1 MSRPAHLALVSF
13 SLLLW
18 ATVAHA
24 QTYSADELRA
34 IFLRQMDAARTV
46 ETDPAQGRTRGLT
59 LNAVEPAAKGAG
71 ASVEAG
77 AEPDSGGNA
86 SGAAPK
92 LTLNP
97 STYLA
102 LPAQD
107 QVNVR
112 IVFDFDSAA
121 IPQSQKPALHRFC
134 TAVDAVGIKHFRIIG
149 HTDSAGTDDYNR
161 RLSVMRAE
169 AVRDYFIAECRITPN
184 RLEAIGVGEQFLADP
199 GNPRAGVNRRVEFQ
213 ALG

>member
-1 MSRPAHLALVSF
+1 MLRPAYLALVSV

-18 ATVAHA
+18 APSAQA

-34 IFLRQMDAARTV
+34 IFLRQMEAARTV

-59 LNAVEPAAKGAG
+59 LNAVEPAATAAP
-71 ASVEAG
+71 ASGEA
-77 AEPDSGGNA
+77 AAQPAAGGNA

-92 LTLNP
+92 LTLDP
-97 STYLA
+97 KTYLA
-102 LPAQD
+102 LPEQD

-112 IVFDFDSAA
+112 IVFDFDSAVV
-121 IPQSQKPALHRFC
+121 PQGQKPALRRFC

-149 HTDSAGTDDYNR
+149 HTDSAGTDAYNR
-161 RLSVMRAE
+161 KLSVLRAE
-169 AVRDYFIAECRITPN
+169 AVRDYFISECKIAPN